1 MSELNSKYNK
11 YHIRTGA
18 FLISSVL
25 LLQGCASPIPIP
37 QMQDAEQAQTAPV
50 PVVAVA
56 SLGMGEDISYS
67 YIPQQPSIITDRVGY
82 LPTAKKVIYM
92 EEIEPDR
99 EFSIIDTSSDEIVYV
114 GHLHKISDDK
124 VKEGEKAV
132 YIGDFSEFSTEGSY
146 RVFQPDVGY
155 SYEFDIGKNGY
166 HEIYEAAYKTITEAE
181 YIQTSAL
188 IYTLSNLMLTREI
201 YTSAN
206 SNDGFISGGIN
217 LLLTQQHPRTGAV
230 YQELQT
236 ADTLALIEQELNNPA
251 NATIQTDSMV
261 SLAATAELAGVLAQY
276 YCDFYEDD
284 QATAVAALRAAGKAY
299 NYVDRFKDSVP
310 SDSLYYAACE
320 LYRATGQFRYKQAI
334 SDYDMIPEQTRT
346 CSDYN
351 YTMLAD
357 VAYLSS
363 NYKTDYIRCET
374 LMAGYSDKASD
385 ISKASTKQTYYVQD
399 DIEEL
404 SEDAIL
410 YNMMTLGLVSYVLSG
425 REYAS
430 VQSNYLHYLF
440 GINANKTNY
449 YTEPMEEGGKPLNTD
464 IVRLSKLIF
473 ILANRE

>member
-1 MSELNSKYNK
+1 MSKINSQYNK

-25 LLQGCASPIPIP
+25 LLQGCASPIPLP
-37 QMQDAEQAQTAPV
+37 QIQEAEQTSESPV

-56 SLGMGEDISYS
+56 SLGMGEGISYS
-67 YIPQQPSIITDRVGY
+67 YDPQKPSIITDRVGY

-92 EEIEPDR
+92 EEAEPDR
-99 EFSIIDTSSDEIVYV
+99 EFSIIDTASDEVVYV
-114 GHLHKISDDK
+114 GHLHKVSEDK
-124 VKEGEKAV
+124 GKEADKAV
-132 YIGDFSEFSTEGSY
+132 YIGDFSEFNTEGSY
-146 RVFQPDVGY
+146 RVFQKDVGY

-166 HEIYEAAYKTITEAE
+166 HEIYETAYKTITEAE

-201 YTSAN
+201 YTNAYA
-206 SNDGFISGGIN
+206 NDGFISGGIN
-217 LLLTQQHPRTGAV
+217 LLLSQQHPRTGAV

-236 ADTLALIEQELNNPA
+236 ADTLALIEEELNNPA
-251 NATIQTDSMV
+251 NATIQTDNMV

-276 YCDFYEDD
+276 YCDYFETD
-284 QATAVAALRAAGKAY
+284 QATAIIALRAAGKAY

-310 SDSLYYAACE
+310 SDSLYYAACQ

-334 SDYDMIPEQTRT
+334 AEYDLIPEKNRT
-346 CSDYN
+346 CSEYN

-363 NYKTDYIRCET
+363 NYKTDYLRCET
-374 LMAGYSDKASD
+374 LMTGYSDRASD
-385 ISKASTKQTYYVQD
+385 ISKSSTKQTYYVQN
-399 DIEEL
+399 DIDEL

-430 VQSNYLHYLF
+430 VQSNYLHYMF
-440 GINANKTNY
+440 GINVNKTNY